1 MTPDAAE
8 RAAVRVG
15 AVTAALGG
23 MLIAAPDRG
32 AALVGLDDPRVARLL
47 GLADLALV
55 PGLLWGRPRSPWL
68 GARVGLNA
76 LIVAYAVKSARGS
89 RRAKLAVAGLAAAT
103 ASDLVALS
111 ALWRSERERTCGNAA
126 PEDGLSVDSA
136 L

>member
-15 AVTAALGG
+15 VATAAIGG
-23 MLIAAPDRG
+23 VLVAAPDRG
-32 AALVGLDDPRVARLL
+32 APLMGLDDPRVARLI

-55 PGLLWGRPRSPWL
+55 PGLLRGRPRWPWV

-76 LIVAYAVKSARGS
+76 LIIGYAVKTARGN
-89 RRAKLAVAGLAAAT
+89 RRAQLAAAGLVAAT

-111 ALWRSERERTCGNAA
+111 ALWRSER
-126 PEDGLSVDSA
+126 
-136 L
+136 